1 MIPIPRN
8 KPQASLSVVMD
19 SAKQEW
25 NKFNEEDL
33 FPETFVLAVRGYFS
47 KTIGEVGNDIN
58 VYDDAHF
65 IVSPLGISAWN
76 SNVDPTRYGW
86 NAKAGKYMARLSAG
100 CWKFQSLIHRG
111 KYQAFGQ
118 GDNLVKVDR
127 VRADE
132 SVARVETGLFG
143 INDHL
148 GGVNGTS
155 SEGCMTHPPTQWND
169 YRKKLNEVLAL
180 ASLKQFDFILVEGPI
195 N

>member
-86 NAKAGKYMARLSAG
+86 NAKAGKYMARLSVG

-155 SEGCMTHPPTQWND
+155 SEGCMTHPPQQWNG

>member
-1 MIPIPRN
+1 MIPMPRS
-8 KPQASLSVVMD
+8 KPQAALSVVMD

-25 NKFNEEDL
+25 NKSYEKDM
-33 FPETFVLAVRGYFS
+33 FPELFVLAVRGYFS
-47 KTIGEVGNDIN
+47 QTIGEAGNDIN

-100 CWKFQSLIHRG
+100 CWKFQRLIHRA

-118 GDNLVKVDR
+118 GDNLVRVDR
-127 VRADE
+127 VRADG
-132 SVARVETGLFG
+132 SIARVETGLFG

-148 GGVNGTS
+148 GGENGTS

-169 YRKKLNEVLAL
+169 YRKKLNKVLAL